1 MTIFYELL
9 KKSTNLVKL
18 EEMNELFSAVASD
31 GKLDMEIWGL
41 EADANF
47 PDKCNPKK
55 FESLAYICLSKPDGR
70 DDLRFV
76 EFFHENK
83 GCEGLIAPF
92 FEMLSKELSGDNKK
106 SVIMVP
112 RVIPVKTREF
122 WKMYLKKYFTDIQS
136 GEKFIAKHKIPNV
149 LTWNELTE
157 IMPSKP
163 LEDDED
169 FACYN

>member
-1 MTIFYELL
+1 
-9 KKSTNLVKL
+9 
-18 EEMNELFSAVASD
+18 
-31 GKLDMEIWGL
+31 
-41 EADANF
+41 
-47 PDKCNPKK
+47 
-55 FESLAYICLSKPDGR
+55 
-70 DDLRFV
+70 
-76 EFFHENK
+76 
-83 GCEGLIAPF
+83 
-92 FEMLSKELSGDNKK
+92 
-106 SVIMVP
+106 MVP
-112 RVIPVKTREF
+112 RVIPGKTREF